1 MAFPA
6 NKTKLV
12 CTVGP
17 ASDSPAIL
25 QQMILSGMNV
35 VRLNFSHGDF
45 SSHQETI
52 KKVRAAAQ
60 ATGRKV
66 AIMVSMCMTSLV
78 RLLASES

>member
-12 CTVGP
+12 CTIGP
-17 ASDSPAIL
+17 ASDFTDIL
-25 QQMILSGMNV
+25 ERLILTGMNV

-52 KKVRAAAQ
+52 KKVRAASQIA
-60 ATGRKV
+60 GRQV
-66 AIMVSMCMTSLV
+66 AIMADLPGPKM
-78 RLLASES
+78 RIGQIA